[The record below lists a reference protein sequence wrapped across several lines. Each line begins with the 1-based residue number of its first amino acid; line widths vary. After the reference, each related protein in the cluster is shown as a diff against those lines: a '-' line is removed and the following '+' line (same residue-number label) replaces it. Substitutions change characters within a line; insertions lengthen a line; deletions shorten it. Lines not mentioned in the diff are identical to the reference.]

1 MAFQPLWLQNL
12 TYPARW
18 DRIVFDNIW
27 SAGTLGTAALQV
39 TQSTVPAMTVQVA
52 AGVAV
57 ITGTDQSFQGK
68 YLVRE
73 EAATTGVAIGAAP
86 GTGQRNDIVGIRVR
100 DPNAT
105 GPAGNDAVITVVA
118 GTPSASPVDPTLP
131 SSFLSLARVRV
142 PAGTASITNALID
155 DLRVP
160 AALAHPNVVPAGA
173 LQAGSVGS
181 AQIIDGSIALADL
194 AAAVQSLLVP
204 SGTISATIAASA
216 PTGWLLLNGGTIVGG
231 SATYPGLWAVA
242 PAAWKV
248 GADLVLP
255 DWRGRAIIGA
265 GAGAGLTNRVLNSTG
280 GSENLQQHDHDITL
294 IGTVSLSHAHDQPG
308 VVAQA
313 GITSWVPGSTG
324 STANEGTGN
333 AGNMMPWAAANW
345 IVKG

>member
-1 MAFQPLWLQNL
+1 MAFSPLWLQNL
-12 TYPARW
+12 TYPARI
-18 DRIVFDNIW
+18 DRAVFDSIW
-27 SAGTLGTAALQV
+27 SQGTLGTGALQV
-39 TQSTVPAMTVQVA
+39 TQSSVPAMTVQVA
-52 AGVAV
+52 AGVGV
-57 ITGTDQSFQGK
+57 VTGTDQAFQGK

-73 EAATTGVAIGAAP
+73 QAATTGVVIGAAP
-86 GTGQRNDIVGIRVR
+86 GTGQRNDIVGVRVR

-105 GPAGNDAVITVVA
+105 GPAGNDAIITVVV
-118 GTPSASPVDPTLP
+118 GTPSVTPVDPTYP
-131 SSFLSLARVRV
+131 SSFLPLARVRV
-142 PAGTASITNALID
+142 PAGTGSITNALID

-160 AALAHPNVVPAGA
+160 AALAYPNTVGVGA
-173 LQAGSVGS
+173 LQAGTVGS

-194 AAAVQSLLVP
+194 ASAVQALLVP

-216 PTGWLLLNGGTIVGG
+216 PTGWLLLNGSTVVGG
-231 SATYPGLWAVA
+231 SVTYPGLWAVA

-265 GAGAGLTNRVLNSTG
+265 GTGAGLTNRVLNTVG

-294 IGTVSLSHAHDQPG
+294 IGTVSTTHAHDLPG

-313 GITSWVPGSTG
+313 GISTWVPGSTG

-333 AGNMMPWAAANW
+333 AGNMMPWAAANL

>member
-86 GTGQRNDIVGIRVR
+86 GSGQRNDIVGIRVR

-160 AALAHPNVVPAGA
+160 AALTHPNTVPPGA
-173 LQAGSVGS
+173 LQAGTVGS

-194 AAAVQSLLVP
+194 AAAVQALLVP

-265 GAGAGLTNRVLNSTG
+265 GAGAGLTNRVLNSVG
-280 GSENLQQHDHDITL
+280 GSENLQQHDHQITL
-294 IGTVSLSHAHDQPG
+294 IGTTSTVHTHDAG
-308 VVAQA
+308 TGAIAQA
-313 GITSWVPGSTG
+313 GVGMIPGAVGATSNTGTG
-324 STANEGTGN
+324 SAQ
-333 AGNMMPWAAANW
+333 NMQPWAAANL